1 MKIILL
7 LLLSFVPLLSPAFEP
22 SKIIGTNDL
31 IAVNALATNI
41 PLKYKA
47 LVNAFGLMSMS
58 CTATHIGNGYVLTA
72 GHCFWVGS
80 ELARD
85 LPCGDVTIEWGF
97 RQGLPSYMK
106 STCERVLFAQRSK
119 TSDFA
124 ILKVF
129 PVPEA
134 FVEVELSRKAVA
146 SDTVTLFSHPQE
158 LPLHWSGTCSVETN
172 LDPLLSATTLQHKCD
187 TNPGSSGAT
196 ILDTTTNK
204 IVGIHNGGRSTAQ
217 GTGMNYGTFT
227 TSTELQ
233 TALKL
238 LGFH

>member
-80 ELARD
+80 ELAQD
-85 LPCGDVTIEWGF
+85 LPDRLRCGYAANHQE
-97 RQGLPSYMK
+97 
-106 STCERVLFAQRSK
+106 VLAW
-119 TSDFA
+119 TADAA
-124 ILKVF
+124 I
-129 PVPEA
+129 PG
-134 FVEVELSRKAVA
+134 
-146 SDTVTLFSHPQE
+146 DTVLLMGARDPE
-158 LPLHWSGTCSVETN
+158 LPRLARAIHE
-172 LDPLLSATTLQHKCD
+172 LL
-187 TNPGSSGAT
+187 
-196 ILDTTTNK
+196 
-204 IVGIHNGGRSTAQ
+204 
-217 GTGMNYGTFT
+217 
-227 TSTELQ
+227 
-233 TALKL
+233 
-238 LGFH
+238 